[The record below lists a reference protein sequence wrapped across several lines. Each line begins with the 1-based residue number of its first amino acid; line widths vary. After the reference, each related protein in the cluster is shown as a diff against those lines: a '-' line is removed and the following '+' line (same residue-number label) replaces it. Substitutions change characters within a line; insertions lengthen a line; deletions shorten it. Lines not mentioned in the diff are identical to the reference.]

1 MSTQTNAD
9 LARTIYRLFNEGKL
23 DQAVELANEDVEL
36 VLIPFGQTFHGREG
50 FMNFLQGFHSAF
62 PDITITV
69 TNQVVAG
76 DQVVTEFTARG
87 THTRPLPT
95 PAGEVAP
102 TGRVVDL
109 TVCEVWQVK
118 NGRLASLRN
127 YQDMA
132 SMMRQLGLIA

>member
-1 MSTQTNAD
+1 MSTQNNAD

-23 DQAVELANEDVEL
+23 DQVVELANEDVEL
-36 VLIPFGQTFHGREG
+36 ILIPFGQTFHGREG

-69 TNQVVAG
+69 TNQVAAG

-87 THTRPLPT
+87 THTRPLQT
-95 PAGEVAP
+95 PAGEVPP

-118 NGRLASLRN
+118 NDRLAALRN

-132 SMMRQLGLIA
+132 SMIRQLGLIA

>member
-1 MSTQTNAD
+1 MSTQNNAD

-23 DQAVELANEDVEL
+23 DQVVELANEDVEL
-36 VLIPFGQTFHGREG
+36 ILIPFGQTFHGREG

-69 TNQVVAG
+69 TNQVAAG

-87 THTRPLPT
+87 THTRPLQT
-95 PAGEVAP
+95 PAGEVPP

-118 NGRLASLRN
+118 NGRLAALRN

-132 SMMRQLGLIA
+132 SMIRQLGLIA